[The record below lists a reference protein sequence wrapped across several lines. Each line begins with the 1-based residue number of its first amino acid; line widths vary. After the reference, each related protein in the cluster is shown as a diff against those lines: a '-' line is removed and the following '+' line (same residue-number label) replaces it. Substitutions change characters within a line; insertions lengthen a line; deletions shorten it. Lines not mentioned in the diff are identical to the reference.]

1 MTQPQ
6 LTIIRDL
13 PELEALEAYLKDFDY
28 IAFDTETT
36 GLLKSSEILG
46 FSICAEP
53 DKAFYVVHKGW
64 NPVLQIVQRQGIPL
78 VICTEFMKS
87 LIGKKLVAHNAVFD
101 CAMIS
106 SYFKVNLIDSIH
118 TDTMLLAHLLNE
130 NRRVGLKELTS
141 SMYGEDSTV
150 EQQKMKDSVYA
161 NGGVLTKDK
170 YEMFKAD
177 TQLMA
182 EYGAKDA
189 LLTYKLFLDLTSE
202 MFDQGLDTFFFE
214 ETMPLLRGATYQMNT
229 VGIKVDQER
238 LSSLKRQLEIEC
250 LEAKAFIYQEI
261 DQHIKG
267 RYPGTNKKNS
277 FNIGSN
283 VQMSWLV
290 FGKLGLEFSTLTDAG
305 KALCRQLGMKIPYN
319 ITAKRE
325 FIRNITT
332 MHDTGRASSLEATI
346 AKASGTKKKKGSKI
360 KEPWAYISCDKNALE
375 KHAKTHKWIEVL
387 LEYQKKTKLLNTYVE
402 GINSRLEYGILQ
414 GSFLQHGTTSGRYA
428 ARNPNLQNMPRDDKR
443 IKECLIA
450 RPGKVLVGADFS
462 QLEVRVFASVSQDP
476 TLLKSFESGYD
487 FYATIGIEVFE
498 VYDAT
503 PYKDGSPEAF
513 GIKYKK
519 LRDDIKVFALASVYG
534 ASAWQ
539 LKSKLGKS
547 EQDTQ
552 EDLEAYF
559 EKFPKVAQMMLD
571 SHEQVKRDGQVTSI
585 YGRPRRL
592 PAAKKIT
599 QLFGNQAHKDLPY
612 EARSMLNLAVN
623 HRIQSTAA
631 SVCNRSMIK
640 FVNDIKTL
648 NIEDCYII
656 SQVHDEIIVECRQ
669 EDAETVAVVLQNAME
684 HGVILPG
691 VKLEAKPVIASNMG
705 DLK

>member
-1 MTQPQ
+1 MQ
-6 LTIIRDL
+6 LPSQLIIVKDL
-13 PELEALEAYLKDFDY
+13 PELDALEKYLEDFEY
-28 IAFDTETT
+28 VSFDCETT

-64 NPVLQIVQRQGIPL
+64 NPILQTIERQGIPR
-78 VICTEFMKS
+78 VACIEFLKS
-87 LIGKKLVAHNAVFD
+87 LKEKKLAGHNAVFD
-101 CAMIS
+101 CAIIS
-106 SYFKVNLIDSIH
+106 NYFKVDLIDSVH
-118 TDTMLLAHLLNE
+118 TDTMLLAHLLDE
-130 NRRVGLKELTS
+130 NRRVGLKELAS
-141 SMYGEDSTV
+141 SMHGDDSTL
-150 EQQKMKDSVYA
+150 EQQKMKDSVHA
-161 NGGVLTKDK
+161 NGGVLTKAN

-177 TQLMA
+177 TNLMA

-189 LLTYKLFLDLTSE
+189 LLTYKLFLDLTNE
-202 MFDQGLDTFFFE
+202 MFNQGLDKFFFE

-238 LSSLKRQLEIEC
+238 LANLKRQLEIEC

-261 DQHIKG
+261 DGHIKDK
-267 RYPGTNKKNS
+267 YPGTNKRNS
-277 FNIGSN
+277 FNLSSN

-290 FGKLGLEFSTLTDAG
+290 FGKLGLEFSTLTDSG
-305 KALCRQLGMKIPYN
+305 KVLCKRIGMRLPYN
-319 ITAKRE
+319 IPAKKE
-325 FIRNITT
+325 FIKEIQH
-332 MHDTGRASSLEATI
+332 MHDTNTPSMLEATI
-346 AKASGTKKKKGSKI
+346 QNASGVKRKMGTI

-375 KHAKTHKWIEVL
+375 KHAKAHKWIASL
-387 LEYQKKTKLLNTYVE
+387 LEYQKKTKLLNTYIE
-402 GINSRLEYGILQ
+402 GIQSRLEYGILQ

-428 ARNPNLQNMPRDDKR
+428 SRNINMQNLPRDDKR

-450 RPGKVLVGADFS
+450 RPDKVLVGADFS

-476 TLLKSFESGYD
+476 ALLKAFETGED
-487 FYATIGIEVFE
+487 FYSVIGMEVFG
-498 VYDAT
+498 VYDCT
-503 PYKDGSPEAF
+503 PHKEGPNSFGFKYKD
-513 GIKYKK
+513 
-519 LRDDIKVFALASVYG
+519 LRKASKELALASTYG

-552 EDLEAYF
+552 EDIDSYF
-559 EKFPKVAQMMLD
+559 EKFPNVAQMMLD
-571 SHEQVKRDGQVTSI
+571 SHETAKREGQVASI

-592 PAAKKIT
+592 PLAKKINK
-599 QLFGNQAHKDLPY
+599 LFGNADHKDLPY

-640 FVNDIKTL
+640 FVDDIKHL
-648 NIEDCYII
+648 NIDNCYII

-669 EDAETVAVVLQNAME
+669 EDAETVATVLQNAME

-691 VKLEAKPVIASNMG
+691 VKLEAKPVIANNMG